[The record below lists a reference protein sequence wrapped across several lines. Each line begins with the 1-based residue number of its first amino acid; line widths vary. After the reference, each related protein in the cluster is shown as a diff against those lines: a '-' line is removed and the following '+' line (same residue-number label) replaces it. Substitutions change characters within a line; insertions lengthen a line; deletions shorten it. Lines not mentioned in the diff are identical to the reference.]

1 MMLRIIGGDDD
12 WPSKL
17 AVRDQSADTQ
27 HGDNNERPAEQP
39 TARRAAWAFE
49 FSELTT
55 HRLEAVVG
63 VVVAG
68 RVSLDAV

>member
-1 MMLRIIGGDDD
+1 M
-12 WPSKL
+12 PSM
-17 AVRDQSADTQ
+17 AT
-27 HGDNNERPAEQP
+27 NNERAAEQP

-49 FSELTT
+49 FFEFTT